1 MDTPH
6 IENFLSEVFQEAI
19 RIRAYLCLFSHQMYP
34 DETNENDGQ
43 ITPTQLM
50 WNHSVALHNSN
61 RAVHQC
67 GLDLSKESECDVLIA
82 SALIHVG
89 GLVDIIEEKTSF
101 VSIAQT
107 GRDELLET
115 AVRAQAALEILVG
128 SWQTIRQIFKQHGDE
143 HKRNA
148 SHQAARSAGIAAA
161 GWRVLYEA
169 LLLEYTNE
177 SNWEYQGLTRDQ
189 TRQDINPLEPRLG
202 PLNQAILDAWSKQE
216 QEPCQYTLMADAGT
230 NSFLLGCYMVRAW
243 LEKTQDNSAYVF
255 VPSNCFR
262 DEVDKIVR
270 AVTQISRDDPKLVV
284 EYFDSKQ
291 PINIDGMVCLV
302 QIDYAQMLARPYLD
316 FYKENQPKR
325 LLLSHEPTGQWI
337 DPPAGMMQLL
347 RHNSPAPLYWNV
359 VRAAGKGQQRFK
371 DLRHTEW
378 YNKLV
383 TLFNLHSPISD
394 HYLVC
399 MYLSILASEA
409 MSQDEL
415 SDDFWKTGKVGQ
427 YMKTIRRR
435 ELKGMDVEHLL
446 DSLREHPENLRGS
459 FSHIM
464 FELVRNGVL
473 RVPNYADAPDLL
485 DQAQRFREAVLP
497 IATQLLEEEDL
508 MYPKK
513 LSQTSNQC

>member
-1 MDTPH
+1 MGTPH
-6 IENFLSEVFQEAI
+6 IEDFPSEVFQEAI

-34 DETNENDGQ
+34 DETHENDGQ
-43 ITPTQLM
+43 ITPTHLM
-50 WNHSVALHNSN
+50 WNHFVALHNSN
-61 RAVHQC
+61 RVVHQC
-67 GLDLSKESECDVLIA
+67 GLDLSEESEGDVLIA
-82 SALIHVG
+82 SALIHVV
-89 GLVDIIEEKTSF
+89 GLLDFIEVKTS
-101 VSIAQT
+101 VMSIAQT
-107 GRDELLET
+107 ERNELLET
-115 AVRAQAALEILVG
+115 AVRAQAAFEMLVG
-128 SWQTIRQIFKQHGDE
+128 SWQTIRQIFKQNGDE

-161 GWRVLYEA
+161 CWRVLYEA
-169 LLLEYTNE
+169 LLLECANE
-177 SNWEYQGLTRDQ
+177 SSWECQGLTRDQ
-189 TRQDINPLEPRLG
+189 TRRDINPLEP
-202 PLNQAILDAWSKQE
+202 QHQTILDNWSKQE

-230 NSFLLGCYMVRAW
+230 NSFLLGCCMVRAW
-243 LEKTQDNSAYVF
+243 LEKTQENIAYVF
-255 VPSNCFR
+255 VPPNSFK

-270 AVTQISRDDPKLVV
+270 AVAQISREDPKLVV

-291 PINIDGMVCLV
+291 PINIEGMVWLV
-302 QIDYAQMLARPYLD
+302 QIDYAQMLAQPYLD

-347 RHNSPAPLYWNV
+347 RHTSPAPLYWDV
-359 VRAAGKGQQRFK
+359 VSTAGKGRQRFK
-371 DLRHTEW
+371 DLRHNEW
-378 YNKLV
+378 YDNLV
-383 TLFNLHSPISD
+383 TLFNLHSPVSD

-415 SDDFWKTGKVGQ
+415 PDDFWATGKVGQ

-435 ELKGMDVEHLL
+435 ERQGMDVEHLL
-446 DSLREHPENLRGS
+446 DSLREHPEDFRGS

-473 RVPNYADAPDLL
+473 RVPDYADAPDLPE
-485 DQAQRFREAVLP
+485 QAQRFRDAVLP

-508 MYPKK
+508 LYPKK
-513 LSQTSNQC
+513 LSQKSSRC